1 MLKKTGTL
9 IIAVLLAH
17 VGFSTPQAD
26 EKDGKSGH
34 NITITVKGF
43 QDTVCYLAGYFGKK
57 QYYKDTA
64 AFNANGVCNFSGD
77 EPLPPGIYSLIL
89 PGNNYFEFIINEQEF
104 QLFTDTGNLIQHMEV
119 KNSLENKLF
128 YEHFMLVASLQ
139 KDAANYKKTLNRL
152 SEKEDKDSTKIVRA
166 KLRTVN
172 RKVEDYKLGIIKE
185 HPTSF
190 LAHLFKAM
198 KDPEIP
204 KPPKDENGKVI
215 DSLFQYKY
223 LKRNFWDNIDFSTD
237 NILRTPI
244 YHGRLMRFMDKMTAQ
259 IPDSI
264 IVSVDQ
270 IVQLALQNDEMF
282 MYTVSKLIYKYET
295 SKIMCMDAVFVHIA
309 EKYYL
314 TGLATWVD
322 DVQMEKIRQR
332 VKDVKPTL
340 CGKQAPPLY
349 NLKDRD
355 GKLIP
360 LYSIDSEYT
369 MMVFWDPDCGH
380 CKKEMP
386 KIKEVYDK
394 YKAKGLQ
401 VYAVCTE
408 QEKDKWLKYM
418 DNHAYGW
425 IDVADFELRSPFREY
440 YNIDSTPKIFL
451 LDRQKKVI
459 AKKIAHEQLD
469 KILARKLK

>member
-1 MLKKTGTL
+1 M
-9 IIAVLLAH
+9 V
-17 VGFSTPQAD
+17 
-26 EKDGKSGH
+26 
-34 NITITVKGF
+34 
-43 QDTVCYLAGYFGKK
+43 
-57 QYYKDTA
+57 
-64 AFNANGVCNFSGD
+64 
-77 EPLPPGIYSLIL
+77 
-89 PGNNYFEFIINEQEF
+89 
-104 QLFTDTGNLIQHMEV
+104 V

-139 KDAANYKKTLNRL
+139 KDAADYKKTLDRL
-152 SEKEDKDSTKIVRA
+152 SKKDDKDSTKLIRT
-166 KLRTVN
+166 KLRSVN
-172 RKVEDYKLGIIKE
+172 TKVEDYKLGIIND
-185 HPTSF
+185 HPESF

-223 LKRNFWDNIDFSTD
+223 LKRHFWDNVDFSTD

-259 IPDSI
+259 MPDSI
-264 IVSVDQ
+264 IVSADQ
-270 IVQLALQNDEMF
+270 IVQLSLQDDEIF
-282 MYTVSKLIYKYET
+282 KYTLSKLIYKYET
-295 SKIMCMDAVFVHIA
+295 SKIMCMDAVFVHLA

-322 DVQMEKIRQR
+322 DVQLEKIRQR

-360 LYSIDSEYT
+360 LYSVESEYL

-394 YKAKGLQ
+394 YKEKGLK

-408 QEKDKWLKYM
+408 QERDKWLTYM
-418 DNHAYGW
+418 DKHAYGW

-469 KILARKLK
+469 TILGRKLK